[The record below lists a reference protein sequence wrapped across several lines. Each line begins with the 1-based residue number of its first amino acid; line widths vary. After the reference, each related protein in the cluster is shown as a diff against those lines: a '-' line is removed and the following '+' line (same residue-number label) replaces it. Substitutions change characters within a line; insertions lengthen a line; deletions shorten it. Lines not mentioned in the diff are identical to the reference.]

1 MADLRTALEEAFNRD
16 SEEKPIEEPVEEVSE
31 ETPVE
36 VAEEVAEES
45 PKESSEEAPEEVVE
59 KPVQRPTTWKK
70 EYLNIWDRL
79 EKNEPVTKE
88 EFTKFAEY
96 ANQRENEY
104 KKGVSVYRDVANRI
118 LPLEHTIAPYRQHF
132 QQHGINEVNLI
143 DNLIKSHFVLAQ
155 APYEQKVQMFNKLA
169 QDYGIQL
176 NGNPQQTDPYVQHLM
191 NQLNQVNQEVGTIKS
206 RYEQEEQNR
215 LMAEINK
222 VASDVEK
229 FPHFEMVR
237 EDMAQ
242 LLERGLAHN
251 LETAYVK
258 AVRMND
264 DVWSI
269 EQERLL
275 NQASKQAS
283 KAQQVAKAKAT
294 AVSPRSITPNGVS
307 GQSEAK
313 DRRSILEKELSQA
326 MGGRV

>member
-1 MADLRTALEEAFNRD
+1 MADLRTALEEAFNQEPQ
-16 SEEKPIEEPVEEVSE
+16 EEVIEQDEPIEEPIEEVVKKPIEEAIEEVG
-31 ETPVE
+31 
-36 VAEEVAEES
+36 EEVKA
-45 PKESSEEAPEEVVE
+45 AT
-59 KPVQRPTTWKK
+59 RPTTWKK
-70 EYLNIWDRL
+70 EYLNIWDKL

-96 ANQRENEY
+96 ANQRETEY
-104 KKGVSVYRDVANRI
+104 KKGVSAYKGEVDRI
-118 LPLEHTIAPYRQHF
+118 KPLENAIAPYRHHL
-132 QQHGINEVNLI
+132 QQQGINEIALI
-143 DNLIKSHFVLAQ
+143 DNLVKSHFVLAQ
-155 APYEQKVQMFNKLA
+155 APYEQKVQMFNRLA

-176 NGNPQQTDPYVQHLM
+176 NGNPQQTDPYIQQLM
-191 NQLNQVNQEVGTIKS
+191 NQLNTVNQEVGTIKN

-215 LMAEINK
+215 LMGEINR

-229 FPHFEMVR
+229 FPHFESVR

-251 LETAYVK
+251 LETAYAK

-264 DVWSI
+264 DVWAV

-275 NQASKQAS
+275 TQASRQAS
-283 KAQQVAKAKAT
+283 KAQQVAKAKA
-294 AVSPRSITPNGVS
+294 ASVSPRSVTPNGVG
-307 GQSEAK
+307 GQVEAK

>member
-1 MADLRTALEEAFNRD
+1 MADLRTALEEAF
-16 SEEKPIEEPVEEVSE
+16 EKKDEMIEDVVEEQQ
-31 ETPVE
+31 
-36 VAEEVAEES
+36 
-45 PKESSEEAPEEVVE
+45 PEEVVE
-59 KPVQRPTTWKK
+59 EIVEEPKNEVEQPTEEQIEEVKPVQRPTTWKK
-70 EYLNIWDRL
+70 EYLNIWDKL
-79 EKNEPVTKE
+79 EKNEPVTKD

-96 ANQRENEY
+96 ANQRETEY
-104 KKGVSVYRDVANRI
+104 KKGVSAYKSEVDRI
-118 LPLEHTIAPYRQHF
+118 KPLENAIAPYRQHL
-132 QQHGINEVNLI
+132 QQQGINEIALI
-143 DNLIKSHFVLAQ
+143 DNLVKSHFVLAQ
-155 APYEQKVQMFNKLA
+155 APYEQKVQMFNRLA

-176 NGNPQQTDPYVQHLM
+176 NGNPQQTDPYIQQLM
-191 NQLNQVNQEVGTIKS
+191 NQLNMVNQEVGTIKS

-215 LMAEINK
+215 LMNEINR

-229 FPHFEMVR
+229 FPHFETVR

-251 LETAYVK
+251 LETAYAK

-264 DVWSI
+264 DVWAV

-275 NQASKQAS
+275 TQASKQQS

-294 AVSPRSITPNGVS
+294 AVSPRSVTPNGVG
-307 GQSEAK
+307 GQTEAK

>member
-1 MADLRTALEEAFNRD
+1 MADLRTALEEAF
-16 SEEKPIEEPVEEVSE
+16 EKEPVIEEPVEEV
-31 ETPVE
+31 V
-36 VAEEVAEES
+36 
-45 PKESSEEAPEEVVE
+45 EEAPQEEQLVEETVEEAQPTEEAIEEV
-59 KPVQRPTTWKK
+59 KPVARPTTWKK
-70 EYLNIWDRL
+70 EYLNIWDKL

-96 ANQRENEY
+96 ANQRETEY
-104 KKGVSVYRDVANRI
+104 KKGVSAYKGEVDRI
-118 LPLEHTIAPYRQHF
+118 KPLENAIAPYRQHL
-132 QQHGINEVNLI
+132 QQQGINEIALI
-143 DNLIKSHFVLAQ
+143 DNLVKSHFVLAQ
-155 APYEQKVQMFNKLA
+155 APYEQKVQMFNRLA

-176 NGNPQQTDPYVQHLM
+176 NGNPQQTDPYVQQLM
-191 NQLNQVNQEVGTIKS
+191 NQLNMVNQEVGTIKN

-215 LMAEINK
+215 LMGEINR
-222 VASDVEK
+222 VASDVEN
-229 FPHFEMVR
+229 FPHFETVR

-251 LETAYVK
+251 LETAYAK

-264 DVWSI
+264 DVWAV

-275 NQASKQAS
+275 TQASKQQS

-294 AVSPRSITPNGVS
+294 AVSPRSVTPNGVG
-307 GQSEAK
+307 GQTEAK

>member
-1 MADLRTALEEAFNRD
+1 MADLRTALEEAF
-16 SEEKPIEEPVEEVSE
+16 SQEPQEEVQAEPIIEEVEEHQEEPQE
-31 ETPVE
+31 ETQ
-36 VAEEVAEES
+36 
-45 PKESSEEAPEEVVE
+45 EEVVE
-59 KPVQRPTTWKK
+59 EVKLASRPTTWKK
-70 EYLNIWDRL
+70 EYLNIWDKL

-96 ANQRENEY
+96 ANQRETEY
-104 KKGVSVYRDVANRI
+104 KKGVSAYKGEVDRI
-118 LPLEHTIAPYRQHF
+118 KPLENAIAPYRQHL
-132 QQHGINEVNLI
+132 QQQGINEIALI
-143 DNLIKSHFVLAQ
+143 DNLVKSHFVLAQ
-155 APYEQKVQMFNKLA
+155 APYEQKVQMFNRLA

-176 NGNPQQTDPYVQHLM
+176 NGNPQQTDPYIQQLM
-191 NQLNQVNQEVGTIKS
+191 NQLNTVNQEVGTIKN

-215 LMAEINK
+215 LMSEINR

-229 FPHFEMVR
+229 FPHFESVR

-251 LETAYVK
+251 LETAYAK

-264 DVWSI
+264 DVWQI

-275 NQASKQAS
+275 TQASKQAS
-283 KAQQVAKAKAT
+283 KAQQVAKAKA
-294 AVSPRSITPNGVS
+294 AGVSPRSVTPNGVG
-307 GQSEAK
+307 GQTEAK

>member
-1 MADLRTALEEAFNRD
+1 MADLRTALEEAFEKKD
-16 SEEKPIEEPVEEVSE
+16 EIIEDVVEEQQPEEIVEKEILEEPKDEVEQPTEEQIEEV
-31 ETPVE
+31 
-36 VAEEVAEES
+36 
-45 PKESSEEAPEEVVE
+45 

-70 EYLNIWDRL
+70 EYLNIWDKL
-79 EKNEPVTKE
+79 EKNEPVTKD

-96 ANQRENEY
+96 ANQRETEY
-104 KKGVSVYRDVANRI
+104 KKGVSAYKSEVDRI
-118 LPLEHTIAPYRQHF
+118 KPLENAIAPYRQHL
-132 QQHGINEVNLI
+132 QQQGINEIALI
-143 DNLIKSHFVLAQ
+143 DNLVKSHFVLAQ
-155 APYEQKVQMFNKLA
+155 APYEQKVQMFNRLA

-176 NGNPQQTDPYVQHLM
+176 NGNPQQTDPYIQQLM
-191 NQLNQVNQEVGTIKS
+191 NQLNMVNQEVGTIKN

-215 LMAEINK
+215 LMGEINR

-229 FPHFEMVR
+229 FPHFETVR

-251 LETAYVK
+251 LETAYAK

-264 DVWSI
+264 DVWAV

-275 NQASKQAS
+275 TQASKQQS

-294 AVSPRSITPNGVS
+294 AVSPRSVTPNGVG
-307 GQSEAK
+307 GQTEAK

>member
-1 MADLRTALEEAFNRD
+1 MADLRTALEEAFNQEPQEEVIEQD
-16 SEEKPIEEPVEEVSE
+16 ESIEKPFE
-31 ETPVE
+31 E
-36 VAEEVAEES
+36 VAEEVVEE
-45 PKESSEEAPEEVVE
+45 PTEEAIEEVVE
-59 KPVQRPTTWKK
+59 EVKAATRPTTWKK
-70 EYLNIWDRL
+70 EYLNIWDKL

-96 ANQRENEY
+96 ANQRETEY
-104 KKGVSVYRDVANRI
+104 KKGVSAYKGEVDRI
-118 LPLEHTIAPYRQHF
+118 KPLENAIAPYRQHL
-132 QQHGINEVNLI
+132 QQQGINEIALI
-143 DNLIKSHFVLAQ
+143 DNLVKSHFVLAQ
-155 APYEQKVQMFNKLA
+155 APYEQKVQMFNRLA

-176 NGNPQQTDPYVQHLM
+176 NGNPQQTDPYIQQLM
-191 NQLNQVNQEVGTIKS
+191 NQLNTVNQEVGTIKN

-215 LMAEINK
+215 LMGEINR

-229 FPHFEMVR
+229 FPHFESVR

-251 LETAYVK
+251 LETAYAK

-264 DVWSI
+264 DVWAV

-275 NQASKQAS
+275 TQASRQAS
-283 KAQQVAKAKAT
+283 KAQQVAKAKA
-294 AVSPRSITPNGVS
+294 ASVSPKSVTPNGVG
-307 GQSEAK
+307 GQVEAK

>member
-1 MADLRTALEEAFNRD
+1 MADLRTALEEAFNQEPQ
-16 SEEKPIEEPVEEVSE
+16 EEVIEQVEPIEEPI
-31 ETPVE
+31 
-36 VAEEVAEES
+36 
-45 PKESSEEAPEEVVE
+45 EEVVE
-59 KPVQRPTTWKK
+59 KPIEEAIEEVGEEVKAATRPTTWKK
-70 EYLNIWDRL
+70 EYLNIWDKL

-96 ANQRENEY
+96 ANQRETEY
-104 KKGVSVYRDVANRI
+104 KKGVSAYKGEVDRI
-118 LPLEHTIAPYRQHF
+118 KPLENAIAPYRQHL
-132 QQHGINEVNLI
+132 QQQGINEIALI
-143 DNLIKSHFVLAQ
+143 DNLVKSHFVLAQ
-155 APYEQKVQMFNKLA
+155 APYEQKVQMFNRLA

-176 NGNPQQTDPYVQHLM
+176 NGNPQQTDPYIQQLM
-191 NQLNQVNQEVGTIKS
+191 NQLNTVNQEVGTIKN

-215 LMAEINK
+215 LMGEINR

-229 FPHFEMVR
+229 FPHFESVR

-251 LETAYVK
+251 LETAYAK

-264 DVWSI
+264 DVWAV

-275 NQASKQAS
+275 TQASRQAS
-283 KAQQVAKAKAT
+283 KAQQVAKAKA
-294 AVSPRSITPNGVS
+294 ASVSPRSVTPNGVG
-307 GQSEAK
+307 GQIEAK

>member
-1 MADLRTALEEAFNRD
+1 MADLRTALEEAFEKKD
-16 SEEKPIEEPVEEVSE
+16 EIIEDVVEEQQPEEIVEEVE
-31 ETPVE
+31 QAQKE
-36 VAEEVAEES
+36 VVDEQPTEEEV
-45 PKESSEEAPEEVVE
+45 EEV

-70 EYLNIWDRL
+70 EYLNIWDKL
-79 EKNEPVTKE
+79 EKNEPVTKD

-96 ANQRENEY
+96 ANQRETEY
-104 KKGVSVYRDVANRI
+104 KKGVSAYKSEVDRI
-118 LPLEHTIAPYRQHF
+118 KPLENAIAPYRQHL
-132 QQHGINEVNLI
+132 QQQGINEIALI
-143 DNLIKSHFVLAQ
+143 DNLVKSHFVLAQ
-155 APYEQKVQMFNKLA
+155 APYEQKVQMFNRLA

-176 NGNPQQTDPYVQHLM
+176 NGNPQQTDPYIQQLM
-191 NQLNQVNQEVGTIKS
+191 NQLNMVNQEVGTIKS

-215 LMAEINK
+215 LMNEINR

-229 FPHFEMVR
+229 FPHFETVR

-251 LETAYVK
+251 LETAYAK

-264 DVWSI
+264 DVWAV

-275 NQASKQAS
+275 TQASKQQS

-294 AVSPRSITPNGVS
+294 AVSPRSVTPNGVG
-307 GQSEAK
+307 GQTEAK

>member
-1 MADLRTALEEAFNRD
+1 MADLRSALEEAFNQ
-16 SEEKPIEEPVEEVSE
+16 EPEAPIEDVKEPEVEAPVEEPVAEEQPTEEAIEEV
-31 ETPVE
+31 
-36 VAEEVAEES
+36 
-45 PKESSEEAPEEVVE
+45 

-70 EYLNIWDRL
+70 EYLNIWDKL
-79 EKNEPVTKE
+79 EKNEPVSKE

-96 ANQRENEY
+96 ANQRETEY
-104 KKGVSVYRDVANRI
+104 KKGVSTYKNEVDR
-118 LPLEHTIAPYRQHF
+118 IAPLDKAISPYRPHLQK
-132 QQHGINEVNLI
+132 QGINEVALI
-143 DNLIKSHFVLAQ
+143 DNLIKSHFVLQQ
-155 APYEQKVQMFNKLA
+155 APYEQKVQMFNRLA
-169 QDYGIQL
+169 SDYGIQL
-176 NGNPQQTDPYVQHLM
+176 NGSPQQTDPYVQQLM
-191 NQLNQVNQEVGTIKS
+191 NQLNMVNQEVGTIKS

-215 LMAEINK
+215 LLSEINR

-251 LETAYVK
+251 LESAYAK

-264 DVWSI
+264 DVWTI

-294 AVSPRSITPNGVS
+294 AVSPKSVTPNGVG
-307 GQSEAK
+307 GQVEAK
-313 DRRSILEKELSQA
+313 DRRSILEKEIAQA